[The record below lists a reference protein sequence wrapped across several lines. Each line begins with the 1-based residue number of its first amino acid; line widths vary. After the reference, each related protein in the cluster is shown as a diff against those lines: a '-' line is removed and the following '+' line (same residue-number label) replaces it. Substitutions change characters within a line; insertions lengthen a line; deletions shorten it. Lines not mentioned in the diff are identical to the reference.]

1 VVPKCLVCGRNTS
14 AHRFVQVACT
24 VISDDNRPRV
34 QLLSQHVEKHEWSEL
49 SGFKDFIGNLDTLV
63 VYAIKGPHPDGI
75 VVLIRDPADLYA
87 RIEVYREEIVTSDEL
102 AAISSL
108 VSEDE
113 WQEI

>member
-1 VVPKCLVCGRNTS
+1 
-14 AHRFVQVACT
+14 
-24 VISDDNRPRV
+24 V